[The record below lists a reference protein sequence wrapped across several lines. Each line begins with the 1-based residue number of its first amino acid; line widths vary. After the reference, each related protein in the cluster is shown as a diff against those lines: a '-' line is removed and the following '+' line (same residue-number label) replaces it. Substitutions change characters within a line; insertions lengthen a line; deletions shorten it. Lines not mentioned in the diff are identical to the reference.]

1 MHGAGRQAGP
11 VDDGEGEPV
20 WKLDAAVHGHLVELG
35 VRVFDSAGLP
45 EFFG

>member
-1 MHGAGRQAGP
+1 MEPDGRRARWMMGR
-11 VDDGEGEPV
+11 GKPV

-35 VRVFDSAGLP
+35 ARVFDSAGLP